1 MLLEL
6 TISNFIIIDQI
17 SVKFHPNLN
26 ILTGETGAGKSILI
40 QAINLALGQKMKNGR
55 DKIRGDKSTIEL
67 IFDYNPAD
75 FSTLGIERYDD
86 GQGLLVVSREIYSSG
101 KSVSRLNGQ
110 VIKQSLLK
118 NITQRLI
125 DVHGQHMHQTLLD
138 EKTHLNTID
147 LYGGLELYE
156 QKKKVEFLYERHQ
169 NLFTERDTFLQTE
182 LNQDVDYLEF
192 QLNEIDDARI
202 DIENDLLL
210 EEEFNRLEH
219 LEDYLEAVSDSTEHF
234 EKIIN
239 LIVEIKKSI
248 DNVASFD
255 QTLSE
260 FNERLSSVQIE
271 LDDLSYTISD
281 KAQTMEFDPDRYK
294 FLEKRIDMLN
304 LLMKKYGSTLQE
316 VLTHHHEIKE
326 KITRVR
332 ERDNLLKELNQS
344 IEDNYLKFV
353 EASLD
358 LSDRRQKV
366 ANKFSLQIENEI
378 RSLNLPDICFQVSMK
393 KRMKEDRYKVS
404 NDGIDD
410 VFFRISTNK
419 GLQPMPLSEV
429 ASGGEISRVML
440 GIKAVLS
447 RTDLVDTMI
456 FDEID
461 TGISGETAFLVGR
474 KMGQLSKEK
483 QIIAITHL
491 SQIAA
496 AGDRHFKI
504 EKLEGESSL
513 IPLTEDERIEEI
525 ARIISGQSIDQQAIE
540 NSRSLIRQARLME

>member
-75 FSTLGIERYDD
+75 FSTIDIERYDD

-101 KSVSRLNGQ
+101 KSISRLNGQ
-110 VIKQSLLK
+110 VITQSLLK
-118 NITQRLI
+118 SITQRLI

-138 EKTHLNTID
+138 EKTHLTTID
-147 LYGGLELYE
+147 LFGGIKLNKQKSKVSAIYE
-156 QKKKVEFLYERHQ
+156 KHQHLLHEREVFLLAEQ
-169 NLFTERDTFLQTE
+169 
-182 LNQDVDYLEF
+182 NQDIDYLEF
-192 QLNEIDDARI
+192 QIREIDDARI
-202 DIENDLLL
+202 DIENDQLL
-210 EEEFNRLEH
+210 EEEFNRLDH
-219 LEDYLEAVSDSTEHF
+219 LEEYLAAMGDSNDRF
-234 EKIIN
+234 EKIIS
-239 LIVEIKKSI
+239 LIVEIKRSI
-248 DNVASFD
+248 NNVTSFD
-255 QTLSE
+255 QTLTD
-260 FNERLSSVQIE
+260 FNDRLSSVQIE
-271 LDDLSYTISD
+271 LDDLGYTLSD
-281 KAQTMEFDPDRYK
+281 KAQTMDFDPQRHK

-304 LLMKKYGSTLQE
+304 LLMKKYGSNLQD
-316 VLTHHHEIKE
+316 VINHHDEIKK
-326 KITRVR
+326 KISWVR
-332 ERDNLLKELNQS
+332 ERDNLLIELNQS
-344 IEDNYLKFV
+344 IEDNYVQYV
-353 EASLD
+353 ETALD
-358 LSDRRQKV
+358 LSERRQKV
-366 ANKFSLQIENEI
+366 SSQFNVQIENEI
-378 RSLNLPDICFQVSMK
+378 RSLNIPDIQFQVSMK
-393 KRMKEDRYKVS
+393 KRIKNDRYKVS
-404 NDGIDD
+404 RDGIDD
-410 VFFRISTNK
+410 VQFRISTNK

-440 GIKAVLS
+440 GIKAALS